1 MKKVGEKMGKAY
13 KKIAITIMVGA
24 LSLVAFCCETE
35 KKTINSNAT
44 QENKEVQIDPVVEKQ
59 MKENEKNGNL
69 VGNIS
74 NQGKMAESKGW
85 IYYSVNGDKN
95 TGGIYRTKDQ
105 FQTSERVVE
114 GVNASYIN
122 IKNKALYFIH
132 TDEEKNA
139 GVSSLMKYDISNK
152 KLDTLKADTNYVYIK
167 DQTLFYPKKYSEHGG
182 FDIVGIAKINLK
194 TGQEE
199 EAVFKNSGWSRT
211 IDDSILHWNKNRGT
225 QMTKDNKTWS
235 KENYATISSA
245 TYNNEKL
252 YAVVDFSLPF
262 ETNEAEHG
270 IYEIDVQQNN
280 EKLLVKD
287 ALQMN
292 VKGDTFYYLKKDG
305 VYKKKINGGNEKV
318 IYNKA
323 FEPTKSYL
331 YFVAGDMYLYTDNGT
346 IMNLDT
352 KKSSEVKDKK
362 LADNVMLQKVWNAQ
376 KELTNVQMAA
386 LTGNPK
392 RVGDFSYGELV
403 NPIYNK
409 KDNLETTL
417 STYFSKSFIAE
428 YMKSKYIKELNGKMH
443 YAIGDPGSK
452 AATKFTKIISA
463 ELKDGKI
470 KAQVETYNDYDN
482 VTETVEVEFI
492 YEHNQWVINNM
503 PRFGFV
509 LGF

>member
-1 MKKVGEKMGKAY
+1 MKEVGKKMGRAY
-13 KKIAITIMVGA
+13 KKIAITMMVGA
-24 LSLVAFCCETE
+24 LSLVAFGCEAE
-35 KKTINSNAT
+35 KKVINPNTT
-44 QENKEVQIDPVVEKQ
+44 QEKKEEQIDPVVEKQ
-59 MKENEKNGNL
+59 MKENEKNGNT
-69 VGNIS
+69 VGNSS
-74 NQGKMAESKGW
+74 NKGKMVESNGW
-85 IYYSVNGDKN
+85 VYYAVNSDKN

-105 FQTSERVVE
+105 FQTAEPVIK

-122 IKNKALYFIH
+122 IKDKSLYFIH
-132 TDEEKNA
+132 TDKDKNA
-139 GVSSLMKYDISNK
+139 GLSSLMKYDISSK
-152 KLDTLKADTNYVYIK
+152 KLDTLKDDTNYVYIK

-182 FDIVGIAKINLK
+182 FDIVGIVKMDLK

-199 EAVFKNSGWSRT
+199 EAAFKNSGWSRT

-225 QMTKDNKTWS
+225 QVTNDNKTWS

-270 IYEIDVQQNN
+270 IYEIDIQQNN

-305 VYKKKINGGNEKV
+305 VYKKKMNSGNEKV

-323 FEPTKSYL
+323 VEPMKSYL

-346 IMNLDT
+346 ILNLDT
-352 KKSSEVKDKK
+352 KKSNEAQDKK
-362 LADNVMLQKVWNAQ
+362 LADDGMLQKVWNAQ
-376 KELTNVQMAA
+376 KELTNIQMAA

-403 NPIYNK
+403 NPIYNTR
-409 KDNLETTL
+409 DTLETTL

-463 ELKDGKI
+463 DLKDGKI

-482 VTETVEVEFI
+482 VTEKVEVEFV
-492 YEHNQWVINNM
+492 YENNQWVINNM
-503 PRFGFV
+503 PRFG
-509 LGF
+509 LS

>member
-1 MKKVGEKMGKAY
+1 M
-13 KKIAITIMVGA
+13 
-24 LSLVAFCCETE
+24 
-35 KKTINSNAT
+35 
-44 QENKEVQIDPVVEKQ
+44 
-59 MKENEKNGNL
+59 
-69 VGNIS
+69 
-74 NQGKMAESKGW
+74 
-85 IYYSVNGDKN
+85 
-95 TGGIYRTKDQ
+95 
-105 FQTSERVVE
+105 
-114 GVNASYIN
+114 
-122 IKNKALYFIH
+122 
-132 TDEEKNA
+132 
-139 GVSSLMKYDISNK
+139 
-152 KLDTLKADTNYVYIK
+152 
-167 DQTLFYPKKYSEHGG
+167 
-182 FDIVGIAKINLK
+182 K

-352 KKSSEVKDKK
+352 KKSNEVKDKK

-503 PRFGFV
+503 PRFG
-509 LGF
+509 LS

>member
-1 MKKVGEKMGKAY
+1 M
-13 KKIAITIMVGA
+13 
-24 LSLVAFCCETE
+24 
-35 KKTINSNAT
+35 
-44 QENKEVQIDPVVEKQ
+44 
-59 MKENEKNGNL
+59 
-69 VGNIS
+69 
-74 NQGKMAESKGW
+74 
-85 IYYSVNGDKN
+85 
-95 TGGIYRTKDQ
+95 
-105 FQTSERVVE
+105 
-114 GVNASYIN
+114 
-122 IKNKALYFIH
+122 
-132 TDEEKNA
+132 
-139 GVSSLMKYDISNK
+139 
-152 KLDTLKADTNYVYIK
+152 
-167 DQTLFYPKKYSEHGG
+167 
-182 FDIVGIAKINLK
+182 K

-199 EAVFKNSGWSRT
+199 EAAFKNSGWSRT

-292 VKGDTFYYLKKDG
+292 VKGIFLLFKKDG

-323 FEPTKSYL
+323 VEPTKSYL

-352 KKSSEVKDKK
+352 KKSNEVKDKK

-392 RVGDFSYGELV
+392 RVGIFHTG
-403 NPIYNK
+403 N
-409 KDNLETTL
+409 
-417 STYFSKSFIAE
+417 
-428 YMKSKYIKELNGKMH
+428 
-443 YAIGDPGSK
+443 
-452 AATKFTKIISA
+452 
-463 ELKDGKI
+463 
-470 KAQVETYNDYDN
+470 
-482 VTETVEVEFI
+482 
-492 YEHNQWVINNM
+492 
-503 PRFGFV
+503 
-509 LGF
+509 